1 MRIFGKII
9 CSQQAKFA
17 TLTFFSDL
25 LSINRSKNVEKY
37 TSCLIKEFVL
47 HSAQNVSVR
56 DRTGDLLRVIYLFRK
71 KIRFTQI

>member
-9 CSQQAKFA
+9 CSQQAKLA

-56 DRTGDLLRVIYLFRK
+56 DRTGDLLRVR
-71 KIRFTQI
+71 QM